1 MVLSIAVFLMN
12 LIFHYFFLNLLL
24 AAAAMFFVIKTNK
37 DFFKSF
43 IPEERYILTLYPVL
57 LFYSFMCVFIAM
69 T

>member
-1 MVLSIAVFLMN
+1 MALSVAVFLMN

-43 IPEERYILTLYPVL
+43 IP
-57 LFYSFMCVFIAM
+57 
-69 T
+69 